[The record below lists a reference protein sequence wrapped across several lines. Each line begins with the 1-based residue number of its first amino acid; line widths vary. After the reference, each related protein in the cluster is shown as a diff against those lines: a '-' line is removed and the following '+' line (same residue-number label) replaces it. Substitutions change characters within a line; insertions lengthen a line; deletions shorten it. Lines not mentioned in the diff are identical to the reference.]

1 MSAKGKFTN
10 LYVSVPVDDDMFIDQ
25 LREKKI
31 RNDKK
36 HYTKS
41 SIINHLISTGID
53 VEKGK
58 YLKLDQN
65 IDEFVSK
72 LQIMTIEVEGEK
84 VKIKK
89 SKEQV
94 YNMLIEKGLAHLN
107 D

>member
-1 MSAKGKFTN
+1 MGKNKFTN

-25 LREKKI
+25 LRERKI

-41 SIINHLISTGID
+41 AIINHLISTGID
-53 VEKGK
+53 VKRGK
-58 YLKLDQN
+58 YHKLDPN

-72 LQIMTIEVEGEK
+72 LQELTIVIDGEK

-94 YNMLIEKGLAHLN
+94 YNMLIEKGLQHLN